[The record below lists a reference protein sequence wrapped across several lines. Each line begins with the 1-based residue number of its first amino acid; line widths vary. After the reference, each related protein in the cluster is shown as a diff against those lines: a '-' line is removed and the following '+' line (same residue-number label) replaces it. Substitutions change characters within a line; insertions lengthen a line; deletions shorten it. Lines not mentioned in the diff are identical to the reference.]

1 LVNKIHLAAYKVY
14 MILLLLTTKLT
25 FRSFETK
32 VKISLVFEVGKM
44 HNTDIESILKHEN
57 QGLFNKLRV
66 LV

>member
-1 LVNKIHLAAYKVY
+1 